1 MSLSKSTTQSCFS
14 AATIAAL
21 LGLSI
26 ADAVAQNNKGEV
38 DVAPLREKLLLSEAT
53 ISAITESLAVANGET
68 ELFKRKSENLDVKIA
83 ALGLN
88 LQGGGND
95 TQKLRD
101 RLIAAVR
108 DLRLFQNEKD
118 SAKEQLAKLSEAV
131 LGMIKNCDGIDPK
144 SRQQVEEQLR
154 STSQFLQKGDQSSS
168 AELTLTAGTVVD
180 YKPEMSLVVSNLGAS
195 QGVKIGMPFQVWRG
209 DRQVAVVRVVDVRK
223 TLSGAIVQSSR
234 ASETVQAGDLLRI
247 DTTR

>member
-26 ADAVAQNNKGEV
+26 ADAVAQNNKGEG

-68 ELFKRKSENLDVKIA
+68 ELFKRKSEDLDVKIA

-95 TQKLRD
+95 THY
-101 RLIAAVR
+101 
-108 DLRLFQNEKD
+108 
-118 SAKEQLAKLSEAV
+118 S
-131 LGMIKNCDGIDPK
+131 
-144 SRQQVEEQLR
+144 
-154 STSQFLQKGDQSSS
+154 
-168 AELTLTAGTVVD
+168 
-180 YKPEMSLVVSNLGAS
+180 
-195 QGVKIGMPFQVWRG
+195 
-209 DRQVAVVRVVDVRK
+209 
-223 TLSGAIVQSSR
+223 
-234 ASETVQAGDLLRI
+234 
-247 DTTR
+247 